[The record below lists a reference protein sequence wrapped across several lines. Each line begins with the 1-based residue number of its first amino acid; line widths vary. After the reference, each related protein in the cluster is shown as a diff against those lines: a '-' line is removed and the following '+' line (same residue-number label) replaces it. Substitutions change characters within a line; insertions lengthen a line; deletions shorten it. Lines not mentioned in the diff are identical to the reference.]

1 MNYFTGIVLCIATV
15 NAESIPDVLALNLVQ
30 DFFYQTACK
39 TTIAL
44 RLVQPQLEPD
54 VKSIPVVPDSAPEA
68 QPPALPQ
75 PKGFKPEVVIPF
87 VLTSPEVEAAKAK
100 AIALY
105 GKEAG
110 FVSVLDKIMTTKD
123 GQRFLYINI
132 KGDGNCGFYAMGVD
146 RATFVKTIEDLV
158 KEHHD
163 SYQEFVKERSVLVC
177 DIGSLQ
183 RVDEMSNIA
192 DRVNAI
198 DKVGDVT
205 TALKLFTDFA
215 TEKGKYH
222 VELFQDAWNRVIKD
236 FKDIDAL
243 SKIKSNPTLSTQV
256 TDFINVITS
265 ASLEGI
271 NIEEMTKTYDA
282 LIAALASISV
292 ATDKVQVAFKDWK
305 AVCRYGD
312 VDLFEK
318 GKLRLINKIQN
329 LTPHSYYE
337 AFLIALQ
344 HELIASGI
352 NAADFDE
359 KEKVLAGV
367 RAVFSVNR
375 GSATWF
381 PGGLFAAIK
390 DRLGVSYNI
399 WARDSGDIIKMYSGS
414 GRSGEPAK
422 GSKVRNVFF
431 AGGHYDMLIPMDE

>member
-1 MNYFTGIVLCIATV
+1 MNYFIGIVLCIATV
-15 NAESIPDVLALNLVQ
+15 NAESIPDALALNSVQ

-44 RLVQPQLEPD
+44 RLVQPQSEPD

-75 PKGFKPEVVIPF
+75 PKGLKPAVVPNVI
-87 VLTSPEVEAAKAK
+87 LSPEVEAAKAR

-110 FVSVLDKIMTTKD
+110 FVGVLDKILTTRD
-123 GQRFLYINI
+123 GQRFLYITI

-163 SYQEFVKERSVLVC
+163 SYQDFVKERSVLVC

-183 RVDEMSNIA
+183 GVDEMSDIA

-198 DKVGDVT
+198 DKVGDVI

-222 VELFQDAWNRVIKD
+222 VELFQDDWNRVIKD
-236 FKDIDAL
+236 FKDIEGL
-243 SKIKSNPTLSTQV
+243 SKVQSNPVICSKV
-256 TDFINVITS
+256 TEFIKGITS
-265 ASLEGI
+265 TK
-271 NIEEMTKTYDA
+271 IEDFNVEEITKEYDA
-282 LIAALASISV
+282 VIAVLASISV

-312 VDLFEK
+312 DDLVEK